1 MQRYSGSAPVIK
13 EKLTAHKPQ
22 TMESILAEINNLA
35 KLLEKQI
42 VRSNTLAKEA
52 FLEMDRTEVEVE
64 EEKSKLQTK
73 LETLVIN
80 RYDIH
85 AKLTT
90 LVIN

>member
-13 EKLTAHKPQ
+13 EKLTAHNPQ
-22 TMESILAEINNLA
+22 TMESILAEVNNLA

-42 VRSNTLAKEA
+42 VRSNALAKES
-52 FLEMDRTEVEVE
+52 FLEMDRTEEDVGE
-64 EEKSKLQTK
+64 ERSKLQTK

-85 AKLTT
+85 AKFTT

>member
-1 MQRYSGSAPVIK
+1 MQRYSGAAPGIK

-52 FLEMDRTEVEVE
+52 FLEMDRTEEEVE
-64 EEKSKLQTK
+64 EERSKLQTK

-80 RYDIH
+80 
-85 AKLTT
+85 
-90 LVIN
+90 